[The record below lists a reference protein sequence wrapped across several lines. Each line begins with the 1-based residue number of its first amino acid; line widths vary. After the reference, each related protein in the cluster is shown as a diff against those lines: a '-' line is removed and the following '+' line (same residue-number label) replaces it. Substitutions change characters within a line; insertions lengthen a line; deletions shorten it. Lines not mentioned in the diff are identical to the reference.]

1 MSCCAPGTEGA
12 AEMARLSHAL
22 PSSEELL
29 LASRP
34 VGEGLRQ
41 SELSVPGVHCGACIT
56 AVEGA
61 LNALPAVVR
70 ARVNLST
77 RRVSV
82 VWMEDMDGLQTDPQT
97 FAAAI
102 RATGYDTHLFSFA
115 AESDDALRNQL
126 IRAVAVAGF
135 AATNIMLLSVSV
147 WSGAEAATRDLFHW
161 ISAFIAG
168 PSLIYAGRFFYQS
181 AWNAL
186 RHGRTNMDVPI
197 ALAITLSYTVSLW
210 ETLHSAEHVWFDA
223 TVSLLFFL
231 LIGRT
236 LDHVMRDRARSAI
249 TGLARLS
256 PRGAMVVRPDGT
268 RDYRA
273 VEEIAVGEHLSI
285 SAGERIPVD
294 CRVLS
299 GASDVDRSIVN
310 GESDPLAAVP
320 GTQLEA
326 GAMNLTGSLLVEAV
340 ATARNSFLSEVIGLM
355 EAAEGGRARYRRIAD
370 RAAQIYSPA
379 VHLLA
384 LISFL
389 GWGFYDG
396 DWKHAMLVAIAVLII
411 TCPCALGLAVPVVQV
426 VAAGRLFAGGVMVKD
441 GSAMERLAEIDTAVF
456 DKTGTLT
463 LGKPRLVDR
472 ETVNR
477 SHLTLAA
484 ALASHSRHPLS
495 MALAAANVGPI
506 PVIETVSE
514 IAGGGL
520 EAATSQG
527 VLRLGSRAFA
537 CGKAMVGEEAH
548 GLSEVVLSRDS
559 IVLETFRFEDAVRTG
574 AAEAIS
580 ALKRERIEMAILSGD
595 RAPAVSRVAGMLGI
609 GHWRAAL
616 SPREKTEAVA
626 GRAAAGH
633 RVLMV
638 GDGINDAPALAAA
651 HVSIAPA
658 TAADV
663 GRQAADFVFLHESL
677 EAIPFAFETAR
688 RADRLIRQNFALAVG
703 YNVIAVPVAILGHA
717 TPLIAA
723 IAMSTSSII
732 VVVNSLRLRGKLPA
746 FAARATDEARPT
758 ASVVQVA

>member
-12 AEMARLSHAL
+12 LDAVRARNAL

-41 SELSVPGVHCGACIT
+41 SDLSVPGVHCGACIT
-56 AVEGA
+56 TIETA
-61 LNALPAVVR
+61 LQALPVVER

-82 VWMEDMDGLQTDPQT
+82 AWKEQIDGTPTDPQVM
-97 FAAAI
+97 AAAI
-102 RATGYDTHLFSFA
+102 AATGYETHLFSLA
-115 AESDDALRNQL
+115 GDGEDALRNQL
-126 IRAVAVAGF
+126 IRAVAVSGF

-168 PSLIYAGRFFYQS
+168 PTLIYAGRFFYRS

-197 ALAITLSYTVSLW
+197 AIAITLSYVFSLW
-210 ETLHSAEHVWFDA
+210 ETLHSAQHAWFDA

-256 PRGAMVVRPDGT
+256 PRGAMVMLADGT
-268 RDYRA
+268 RDYRP
-273 VEEIAVGEHLSI
+273 VEEIAVGDHLAI
-285 SAGERIPVD
+285 AAGERIPVD
-294 CRVLS
+294 CRVLT

-310 GESDPLAAVP
+310 GESDPLAAGP
-320 GTQLEA
+320 GTRLEA

-340 ATARNSFLSEVIGLM
+340 STARDSFLSEVIGLM

-370 RAAQIYSPA
+370 RASQIYAPV
-379 VHLLA
+379 VHVMA
-384 LISFL
+384 LGSFL
-389 GWGFYDG
+389 GWGLYDG
-396 DWKHAMLVAIAVLII
+396 DWKHALMVSIAVLII
-411 TCPCALGLAVPVVQV
+411 TCPCALALAVPVVQV

-441 GSAMERLAEIDTAVF
+441 GSAMERLAEIDAAVF

-472 ETVNR
+472 DGVNR
-477 SHLTLAA
+477 AHLALAA
-484 ALASHSRHPLS
+484 ALAAHSRHPLS
-495 MALAAANVGPI
+495 IALAGVMPGPT
-506 PVIETVSE
+506 PVFGEVRE

-520 EAATSQG
+520 ETQTPQG
-527 VLRLGSRAFA
+527 LLRLGSRAFA
-537 CGKAMVGEEAH
+537 SGKAVDGEEAH
-548 GLSEVVLSRDS
+548 GLSEVVLSRDGA
-559 IVLETFRFEDAVRTG
+559 VLETFRFEDALRAG
-574 AAEAIS
+574 AGKAIGM
-580 ALKRERIEMAILSGD
+580 LRQDGIDMAILSGD
-595 RAPAVSRVAGMLGI
+595 RRPAVSRVSGLLGI
-609 GHWRAAL
+609 ERWQAGL
-616 SPREKTEAVA
+616 SPREKTETVA
-626 GRAAAGH
+626 ERAARSH

-651 HVSIAPA
+651 HVSMAPA

-663 GRQAADFVFLHESL
+663 GRQAADLVFLHESL
-677 EAIPFAFETAR
+677 EAVPFAIETAR
-688 RADRLIRQNFALAVG
+688 KAGRLIRQNFALAIG
-703 YNVIAVPVAILGHA
+703 YNVVAIPIAILGHA

-723 IAMSTSSII
+723 IAMSASSIT
-732 VVVNSLRLRGKLPA
+732 VVLNSLRLRGRLPA
-746 FAARATDEARPT
+746 FATRAADAARPVNPMVK
-758 ASVVQVA
+758 AA

>member
-12 AEMARLSHAL
+12 VDAEMALHAL

-41 SELSVPGVHCGACIT
+41 SDLSVPGVHCGLCIT
-56 AVEGA
+56 TVENA
-61 LNALPAVVR
+61 LNALPEVAR

-82 VWMEDMDGLQTDPQT
+82 VWKEAVDGRQTDPQAI
-97 FAAAI
+97 AAAI
-102 RATGYDTHLFSFA
+102 RATGYDTHLFMLA
-115 AESDDALRNQL
+115 AEGDDRLRNQL
-126 IRAVAVAGF
+126 IRAVAVSGF

-168 PSLIYAGRFFYQS
+168 PTLIYAGRFFYQS
-181 AWNAL
+181 AWNAV

-197 ALAITLSYTVSLW
+197 ALAITLSYVVSLW
-210 ETLHSAEHVWFDA
+210 ETLHSAEHAWFDA

-256 PRGAMVVRPDGT
+256 PRGAMVVRPDGS
-268 RDYRA
+268 RDYRT

-285 SAGERIPVD
+285 AAGERIPVD
-294 CRVLS
+294 CRVIT
-299 GASDVDRSIVN
+299 GASDIDRSIVN
-310 GESDPLAAVP
+310 GESAPLSATP
-320 GTQLEA
+320 GTRLEA
-326 GAMNLTGSLLVEAV
+326 GAMNLTGSLVVEAV

-384 LISFL
+384 LASFL

-441 GSAMERLAEIDTAVF
+441 GSGMERLAEIDTAVF

-472 ETVNR
+472 DKVDRTN
-477 SHLTLAA
+477 LALAA
-484 ALASHSRHPLS
+484 ALAVHSRHPLS
-495 MALAAANVGPI
+495 VALAGANAGPAPFI
-506 PVIETVSE
+506 DAVTEV
-514 IAGGGL
+514 AGGGL
-520 EAATSQG
+520 EAVTPQG
-527 VLRLGSRAFA
+527 VLRLGNRAFA
-537 CGKAMVGEEAH
+537 AGRAATGEDEH
-548 GLSEVVLSRDS
+548 GLSEVVLARDGA
-559 IVLETFRFEDAVRTG
+559 VLEVFRFEDALRAG
-574 AAEAIS
+574 ANEAVT
-580 ALKRERIEMAILSGD
+580 ALKHDGVEMAILSGD
-595 RAPAVSRVAGMLGI
+595 RAPAVSRIAGMLGI
-609 GHWRAAL
+609 ARWGAGL
-616 SPREKTEAVA
+616 SPREKTESVA
-626 GRAAAGH
+626 ERAAAGH

-651 HVSIAPA
+651 HVSMAPA

-677 EAIPFAFETAR
+677 EAVPFAVETAR
-688 RADRLIRQNFALAVG
+688 RAGRLIRQNFALAVT
-703 YNVIAVPVAILGHA
+703 YNVIAVPIAILGHA

-746 FAARATDEARPT
+746 FAMRAANEARRGNPM
-758 ASVVQVA
+758 ALAA

>member
-12 AEMARLSHAL
+12 VEAARAAL
-22 PSSEELL
+22 PSSEELM

-41 SELSVPGVHCGACIT
+41 SDLSVPGVFCGACIST
-56 AVEGA
+56 IEGA
-61 LNALPAVVR
+61 LNALPEVER

-82 VWMEDMDGLQTDPQT
+82 VWKEAVEGRRTDPQAI
-97 FAAAI
+97 AAAI
-102 RATGYDTHLFSFA
+102 NATGYDVHLFSLA
-115 AESDDALRNQL
+115 AEGDDHLRNQL

-168 PSLIYAGRFFYQS
+168 PTLIYAGRFFYQS
-181 AWNAL
+181 AWKAL
-186 RHGRTNMDVPI
+186 CHGRTNMDVPI
-197 ALAITLSYTVSLW
+197 ALAITLSYVVSLW

-256 PRGAMVVRPDGT
+256 PRGAMVVRADGT
-268 RDYRA
+268 RDYRP
-273 VEEIAVGEHLSI
+273 VEEIAIGEHLSI
-285 SAGERIPVD
+285 AAGERIPVD

-310 GESDPLAAVP
+310 GESDPLAATP
-320 GTQLEA
+320 GTRLEA

-384 LISFL
+384 LTALL
-389 GWGFYDG
+389 GWGLYDG

-472 ETVNR
+472 DRVNR
-477 SHLTLAA
+477 GHLALAA
-484 ALASHSRHPLS
+484 ALAAHSRHPLS
-495 MALAAANVGPI
+495 VALAGANAGPM
-506 PVIETVSE
+506 PVIDAVAE

-520 EAATSQG
+520 EAATPQG
-527 VLRLGSRAFA
+527 LLRLGNRAFA
-537 CGKAMVGEEAH
+537 CGKAATSTEDH
-548 GLSEVVLSRDS
+548 GLSEVVLSRDGME
-559 IVLETFRFEDAVRTG
+559 LETFRFEDSLRAG
-574 AAEAIS
+574 AAETIQT
-580 ALKRERIEMAILSGD
+580 LKQDGIEMAILSGD
-595 RAPAVSRVAGMLGI
+595 RAPAVARIAGVLGI
-609 GHWRAAL
+609 GRWRAAL
-616 SPREKTEAVA
+616 SPREKTLAVA
-626 GRAAAGH
+626 ERAADGH

-651 HVSIAPA
+651 HVSMAPA

-677 EAIPFAFETAR
+677 EAVPFALETAR
-688 RADRLIRQNFALAVG
+688 RAGRLIRQNFALAIG

-732 VVVNSLRLRGKLPA
+732 VVLNSLRLRGKMPA
-746 FAARATDEARPT
+746 FATRAAGEARP
-758 ASVVQVA
+758 AEPMVQAA

>member
-12 AEMARLSHAL
+12 LEAGRASHAL
-22 PSSEELL
+22 PSSEELML
-29 LASRP
+29 SSRP
-34 VGEGLRQ
+34 LGDGLRQ
-41 SELSVPGVHCGACIT
+41 SDLSVPGVHCGACIT
-56 AVEGA
+56 TVEGA
-61 LNALPAVVR
+61 VNALPEVVR
-70 ARVNLST
+70 SRVNLST

-82 VWMEDMDGLQTDPQT
+82 VWKEEVEGRPTDPQT
-97 FAAAI
+97 IAAAI
-102 RATGYDTHLFSFA
+102 RATGYDTHLFA
-115 AESDDALRNQL
+115 LGAEGDDRLRNQL

-147 WSGAEAATRDLFHW
+147 WSGAEDATRDLFHW

-168 PSLIYAGRFFYQS
+168 PTLIYSGRFFYQS

-197 ALAITLSYTVSLW
+197 ALAITLSYAVSLW

-256 PRGAMVVRPDGT
+256 PRGAMVVLPDGT
-268 RDYRA
+268 RDYRP
-273 VEEIAVGEHLSI
+273 VEDIAVGEHLSI
-285 SAGERIPVD
+285 AAGERIPVD

-299 GASDVDRSIVN
+299 GMSDIDRSIVN
-310 GESDPLAAVP
+310 GESDPLAASP
-320 GTQLEA
+320 GMQLEA

-384 LISFL
+384 LVSFL
-389 GWGFYDG
+389 GWGVYDG

-472 ETVNR
+472 DQVNR
-477 SHLTLAA
+477 ANLALAA
-484 ALASHSRHPLS
+484 ALATHSRHPLS
-495 MALAAANVGPI
+495 LALAGAISGPVPI
-506 PVIETVSE
+506 FDAVKEV
-514 IAGGGL
+514 AGGGL
-520 EAATSQG
+520 EAKTPQG
-527 VLRLGSRAFA
+527 LLRLGNRAFA
-537 CGKAMVGEEAH
+537 TGKALDGEEGH
-548 GLSEVVLSRDS
+548 GLSEVVLSCDG
-559 IVLETFRFEDAVRTG
+559 VALETFRFEDALRTG
-574 AAEAIS
+574 AGEAIS
-580 ALKRERIEMAILSGD
+580 ALKRDGIDMAILSGD
-595 RAPAVSRVAGMLGI
+595 RAPAVGRIAGALGI
-609 GHWRAAL
+609 ARWRAAL

-626 GRAAAGH
+626 ERAASGH

-677 EAIPFAFETAR
+677 EAVPFAYETAR
-688 RADRLIRQNFALAVG
+688 RAGRLIRQNFALAVG
-703 YNVIAVPVAILGHA
+703 YNVIAVPIAILGHA

-732 VVVNSLRLRGKLPA
+732 VVVNSLRLRTRLPA
-746 FAARATDEARPT
+746 FAARAADEARP
-758 ASVVQVA
+758 VKPMVQVA